1 MNFMDKFQAKKLG
14 VSEEQ
19 YKESEKIAETIWKT
33 LFTEGK
39 VIDPFMHIGMNK
51 WLAITE
57 GLFIISMT
65 NFVLLFYSEIYNLNL
80 PKTGLLIIMSIFI
93 LLFLSGKFLI
103 YRHDM
108 KQFNQRLEEIVKW
121 EKELEK
127 TEERNEHGVKK
138 FIVPIKKRAFNNE
151 EIVREVII
159 QTETAGMATVIAI
172 GDFQHDSDWIVD
184 MDYENYKQFKG

>member
-1 MNFMDKFQAKKLG
+1 MNIMDKFQEKRLG
-14 VSEEQ
+14 VSEGR

-51 WLAITE
+51 WLPITE
-57 GLFIISMT
+57 GLYIISMT
-65 NFVLLFYSEIYNLNL
+65 NFVLLFYNGIYNLNL
-80 PKTGLLIIMSIFI
+80 PKTGLLIITSIFI
-93 LLFLSGKFLI
+93 LLFLIGNFLI

-127 TEERNEHGVKK
+127 TEERSEERGAKK
-138 FIVPIKKRAFNNE
+138 FIVPISITYNTHRTD
-151 EIVREVII
+151 REVII
-159 QTETAGMATVIAI
+159 EAGFAKAAMLIAI
-172 GDFQHDSDWIVD
+172 GDFQRDGWIVD
-184 MDYENYKQFKG
+184 VDYENYKQFKG

>member
-1 MNFMDKFQAKKLG
+1 MDKFQAKKLG

-19 YKESEKIAETIWKT
+19 YKESEKIATTIWKT
-33 LFTEGK
+33 LFAEGK

-65 NFVLLFYSEIYNLNL
+65 NFVLLFYNGIYNLNL
-80 PKTGLLIIMSIFI
+80 PKTGLLIITSIFI
-93 LLFLSGKFLI
+93 LLFLIGNFLI

-108 KQFNQRLEEIVKW
+108 KRFNQRLEEIVKW

-127 TEERNEHGVKK
+127 TEERSEERGAKK
-138 FIVPIKKRAFNNE
+138 FIVPISITYNTHRTD
-151 EIVREVII
+151 REVII
-159 QTETAGMATVIAI
+159 EAGFAKAAMLIAI
-172 GDFQHDSDWIVD
+172 GDFQRDGWLVD
-184 MDYENYKQFKG
+184 VDYENYKQFKG

>member
-1 MNFMDKFQAKKLG
+1 MSIVDKFQARRLG
-14 VSEEQ
+14 VSLKQ
-19 YKESEKIAETIWKT
+19 YQESEKMAAIIWKT
-33 LFTEGK
+33 LFCEGK

-51 WLAITE
+51 RLAITE

-65 NFVLLFYSEIYNLNL
+65 NFVLLFYNGIYNLNL
-80 PKTGLLIIMSIFI
+80 PKTGLLIITSIFI
-93 LLFLSGKFLI
+93 LLFLSGKFLA
-103 YRHDM
+103 YRYDM
-108 KQFNQRLEEIVKW
+108 KQFNERLEEIVKW

-127 TEERNEHGVKK
+127 TKERNGHGVKK

-184 MDYENYKQFKG
+184 MDYENYKQIRG

>member
-19 YKESEKIAETIWKT
+19 YKESEKIATTIWKT
-33 LFTEGK
+33 LFAEGK

-65 NFVLLFYSEIYNLNL
+65 NFVLLFYNGIYNLNL
-80 PKTGLLIIMSIFI
+80 PKTGLLIITSIFI
-93 LLFLSGKFLI
+93 LLFLIGNFLI

-108 KQFNQRLEEIVKW
+108 KRFIQRLEEIVKW

-127 TEERNEHGVKK
+127 TEERSEERGAKK
-138 FIVPIKKRAFNNE
+138 FIVPISITYNTHRTD
-151 EIVREVII
+151 REVII
-159 QTETAGMATVIAI
+159 EAGFAKAAMLIAI
-172 GDFQHDSDWIVD
+172 GDFQRDGWLVD
-184 MDYENYKQFKG
+184 VDYENYKQFKG

>member
-1 MNFMDKFQAKKLG
+1 MDKFQAKKLG